1 MEKGVIQSDSR
12 HTTRSI
18 RKAMQGNVIRA
29 LVELITNADDSYI
42 RLEENKSLKSEGLI
56 ELIYDKAGRD
66 CIFGVRDHAE
76 GMSID
81 DIR

>member
-29 LVELITNADDSYI
+29 LVELITNADDSYYSGPGC
-42 RLEENKSLKSEGLI
+42 L
-56 ELIYDKAGRD
+56 
-66 CIFGVRDHAE
+66 DHFLC
-76 GMSID
+76 
-81 DIR
+81 RF